1 MTAKT
6 YIQSR
11 IQGFDTFDNNRRALE
26 EARNELEAF
35 TYRGRDYLED
45 SLFHAVSNDE
55 QREKFEA
62 LISETGDWLYGDGY
76 TAPLAEVKQKL
87 AELKA
92 LETPITKR
100 KLEQQKRPEE
110 TKDLEAVIE
119 QTEELIRVFTT
130 KPPVPDAD
138 SLDDEEKDPFIMP
151 EVDVAPLAKAL
162 GEIKAWLAERKAAQE
177 AKAAYEDPAFT
188 IKELKAKKKQL
199 NKLTTGVIQQQKIFE
214 NIKQQ
219 AAKEVKAAA
228 ASSSKSAAAA
238 AASAAAEASSA
249 SSAAEAEATPTE
261 ATPNVT
267 KEDMIEEEV
276 EKKDEIHD
284 EL

>member
-1 MTAKT
+1 M
-6 YIQSR
+6 
-11 IQGFDTFDNNRRALE
+11 E

-45 SLFHAVSNDE
+45 SLFQAVSNDE

-76 TAPLAEVKQKL
+76 AAPRAEVRRKL

-110 TKDLEAVIE
+110 IKDLEAVIE
-119 QTEELIRVFTT
+119 QTEELIKVFTT
-130 KPPVPDAD
+130 KPPAPDAN
-138 SLDDEEKDPFIMP
+138 SLDEEEDSFVMP
-151 EVDVAPLAKAL
+151 DVDVAPLAKGL
-162 GEIKAWLAERKAAQE
+162 GETIAWLAEKKAAQE
-177 AKAAYEDPAFT
+177 SKAAHEDPVFT
-188 IKELKAKKKQL
+188 IKELQAKKKQL
-199 NKLTTGVIQQQKIFE
+199 NKLTTIIIQQQKVFE

-219 AAKEVKAAA
+219 AAKEAKAKA
-228 ASSSKSAAAA
+228 ASSSKSAAS
-238 AASAAAEASSA
+238 ASAAAAA
-249 SSAAEAEATPTE
+249 SSAAEAEATPAETE
-261 ATPNVT
+261 ATPAEATPDVM
-267 KEDMIEEEV
+267 KEDVVKEKIEER
-276 EKKDEIHD
+276 KNEIHD